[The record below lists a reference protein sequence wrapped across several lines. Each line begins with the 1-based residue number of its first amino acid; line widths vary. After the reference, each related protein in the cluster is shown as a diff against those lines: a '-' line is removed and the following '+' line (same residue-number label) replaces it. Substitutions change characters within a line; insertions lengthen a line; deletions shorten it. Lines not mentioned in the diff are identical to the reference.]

1 MLIMATPDNQWH
13 LDKKVPLTLIIVIAG
28 QIALGIVWAADMR
41 KDIEL
46 LKASD
51 KAVHE
56 QMQFITKVS
65 DSSIKLIQEQL
76 TRIDMKMDRLIER
89 KT

>member
-1 MLIMATPDNQWH
+1 MATPDNQWH